1 MKEKRKFSSELK
13 AQIVLSV
20 IKNEL
25 TALEAAKK
33 HEIATSLVYKW
44 RDEFLVKAST
54 VFDTNKAEAEKD
66 KKVKHYEYVITK
78 LTTQNDFLE
87 KVLAVTK

>member
-1 MKEKRKFSSELK
+1 MKEKRKFTSELK
-13 AQIVLSV
+13 SQIVLSV

-33 HEIATSLVYKW
+33 HDITPSLVYKW
-44 RDEFLVKAST
+44 RDEFLAKAST
-54 VFDTNKAEAEKD
+54 VFETNKNASEHD
-66 KKVKHYEYVITK
+66 KKVKRYEYVISK

-87 KVLAVTK
+87 RVLAVTK

>member
-13 AQIVLSV
+13 TQIVLSV

-33 HEIATSLVYKW
+33 HEITTSLVYKW
-44 RDEFLVKAST
+44 RDEFLAKAST
-54 VFDTNKAEAEKD
+54 VFDTNKAEVEKD
-66 KKVKHYEYVITK
+66 KKMKHYEYVITK

>member
-1 MKEKRKFSSELK
+1 MKERRKFSSEQK

-25 TALEAAKK
+25 TALEASKK
-33 HEIATSLVYKW
+33 HEIAPGLIYKW
-44 RDEFLVKAST
+44 RDEFLAKAST
-54 VFDTNKAEAEKD
+54 VFETNKDESEKD
-66 KKVKHYEYVITK
+66 KKVRHYEYVIAK

-87 KVLAVTK
+87 KVLAVTR

>member
-20 IKNEL
+20 IRKEL
-25 TALEAAKK
+25 TALEVARKNN
-33 HEIATSLVYKW
+33 IAPSLVYKW
-44 RDEFLVKAST
+44 QEEFLAKAKT
-54 VFDTNKAEAEKD
+54 VFETNQTESEKD
-66 KKVKHYEYVITK
+66 RKVKHYEYVITK

-87 KVLAVTK
+87 RVLAVTK